1 LLGEA
6 ETVGFGFCGFSS
18 IGTTGLAI
26 SFFSLPLLFLL
37 SLISFLATSTIE

>member
-1 LLGEA
+1 LLGGA
-6 ETVGFGFCGFSS
+6 ETVGFGVCGFSS